1 MIAIILD
8 GQLQSALAVARSL
21 GKKKVKVFCGSAD
34 RFGMSLYSKF
44 CSQKFYYTS
53 PRISKKKYV
62 NDILQ
67 LVKSLSEE
75 PVIYCFSDETF
86 LPISKNLE
94 LFPKSIKFLVPALE
108 DIEVAFDKEKTLRL
122 AQELSIPIPKTYF
135 VSSLEEVKQLAERI
149 KYPAVIKPRHSCFWE
164 NDKGHF
170 SSVSF
175 TNSADEMIFKYEEAM
190 QRMKEAPLIQECI
203 IGNEFGTFFLLNHGE
218 IVAKFAHQRLRS
230 ISPYGG
236 ASSVRESVAMTEEIE
251 NYSLALI
258 KSLNWHGVVMVEFK
272 QDKVT
277 GKMNLMEINGRWW
290 GSLPLAIYA
299 GVNFPYLYYQ
309 LANNKIEK
317 SDHYQIGIK
326 SRHLL
331 ADTKLLF
338 TVLAGRGKI
347 KGLDYPSR
355 YETLKN
361 YFKFFEKN
369 LFYDVESISDPLPLA
384 MEIISTVV
392 KLTK

>member
-8 GQLQSALAVARSL
+8 GQLQSALSVTRSL
-21 GKKKVKVFCGSAD
+21 GERGIKVICGSTD
-34 RFGMSLYSKF
+34 KFGMSLYSKF
-44 CSQKFYYTS
+44 CNQKFFYTS
-53 PRISKKKYV
+53 PRLSKKKYV
-62 NDILQ
+62 ADIIQ
-67 LVKSLSEE
+67 LVDSLSEE
-75 PVIYCFSDETF
+75 AAIFCFSDETF

-94 LFPKSIKFLVPALE
+94 LFPKSIKFLVPASK

-135 VSSLEEVKQLAERI
+135 VSSLEEVKQLAAII

-175 TNSADEMIFKYEEAM
+175 VDSASEMAQKYKEMMEK
-190 QRMKEAPLIQECI
+190 MKEAPIIQEYI
-203 IGNEFGTFFLLNHGE
+203 VGDEFGTFFLLNHGE
-218 IVAKFAHQRLRS
+218 VVAEFAHRRIRS

-236 ASSVRESVAMTEEIE
+236 ASTVRESVAMTEEME
-251 NYSLALI
+251 DYSLRLLRAI
-258 KSLNWHGVVMVEFK
+258 NWHGLAMVEFK
-272 QDKVT
+272 QNKTT
-277 GKMNLMEINGRWW
+277 GQMNLMEINGRFW

-299 GVNFPYLYYQ
+299 GVDFPYLYYQ

-317 SDHYQIGIK
+317 YDHYRIGIK

-338 TVLAGRGKI
+338 TVLAGRRKI
-347 KGLDYPSR
+347 KGLNYPGR

-361 YFKFFEKN
+361 YFIFFEKN

-384 MEIISTVV
+384 MEIINTVTKLV
-392 KLTK
+392 K